1 MDLVAEA
8 DEAKQ
13 RAAQVSTLEKQ
24 SRAAQERY
32 QSQLKK
38 QENIMQAGK
47 LLGKMSQ

>member
-13 RAAQVSTLEKQ
+13 RAAQVSIFEKQ

-32 QSQLKK
+32 QNQLKK
-38 QENIMQAGK
+38 HENVIQAGR
-47 LLGKMSQ
+47 LLGKMS